1 MIRKKAR
8 SHFKIKSLNREKIFN
23 KISQQFVIYDVKQ
36 RDGFIEFEV
45 DESDGEEVEKFLNQ
59 QNVKIYSAVH
69 KGLRRKILNILKMW
83 GVVAGLAIGIA
94 LYSLQYFFVFKIEV
108 WGCDELNESEVA
120 NFVKE
125 NMASRFKGNI
135 DTQRLEISIRDNFEL
150 VSSVSVAIVGQSLIV
165 NINEA
170 ILPEELNGEFE
181 PIVSQYDGL
190 VTEINLVQGT
200 LNVKQ
205 GDIVQKG
212 DILVYP
218 YIIDGDGEQR
228 PVQPKAE
235 IFADVWVEKEDVF
248 YEYQIVEER
257 TGRKIECSQ
266 VTLFGLVIY
275 SNTNENTFESFESEK
290 TSSYIAE
297 NNILPLIYTKY
308 TFYETKTTE
317 IIRNFEQ
324 EKDDLFENLRQKT
337 LIYLPENAIIKDE
350 KSSVKEMAGVFYLS
364 YIITTS
370 LDIGEGYGYT
380 VSQN

>member
-83 GVVAGLAIGIA
+83 GVVAGLAIGFV

-125 NMASRFKGNI
+125 NMTSRFKGNI

-257 TGRKIECSQ
+257 TGQKIECSQ

>member
-59 QNVKIYSAVH
+59 QNVKIYSAVR